1 MNYLFSSESVS
12 EGHPDK
18 VADQISDALVDQFL
32 AYDENAHCAIE
43 SFVTTGQVVIMGE
56 VRSNVYIDL
65 QTIARKTINQIG
77 YTKSEYQFDGN
88 SCGVLTAIHEQSDDI
103 DRGVSREKEEDQ
115 GAGDQ
120 GMMFGYATNETE
132 NYMPVTLDLA
142 QLIMRV
148 LADIRKEGKQM
159 TYLRPDSKSQV
170 TVEYSEEGIPLR
182 IDTIV
187 VSTQHD
193 EFDTDDERMLAKIK
207 DDVLNILMPR
217 VKAEIHSEKVLALFG
232 DDIKYF
238 VNPTGKFV
246 IGGPHG
252 DTGLTGRK
260 IIVDTYGGK
269 GAHGG
274 GAFSGKDPSKV
285 DRSAAYAARHIAKN
299 MVAAGVADEML
310 VQVSYAI
317 GVAEPV
323 NIYVNTYGRS
333 RVQMSDGEIAKK
345 IEKLFDLR
353 PKAIEKNLKLRQP
366 IYRETAAYG
375 HMGRKNEVVKK
386 TFTSRYH
393 ETKEIEVELFTWEKL
408 DRVDDIRKEFGI

>member
-1 MNYLFSSESVS
+1 MSYLFSSESVS

-18 VADQISDALVDQFL
+18 VADQISDAILDQFL
-32 AYDENAHCAIE
+32 AYDPKARCAIE

-56 VRSNVYIDL
+56 VRSDVYIDL
-65 QTIARKTINQIG
+65 QTMARKTIKRIG
-77 YTKSEYQFDGN
+77 YTKAEYQFDGD
-88 SCGVLTAIHEQSDDI
+88 SCGILSAIHEQSADI
-103 DRGVSREKEEDQ
+103 NRGVDNGNEDEQ

-132 NYMPVTLDLA
+132 SYMPVSLDLA
-142 QLIMRV
+142 HLIMRT
-148 LADIRKEGKQM
+148 LADIRKEGKEM

-170 TVEYSEEGIPLR
+170 TVQYSDEGIPER

-193 EFDTDDERMLAKIK
+193 EFDEDEKMLAKIK
-207 DDVLNILMPR
+207 DDVINILIPR
-217 VKAEIHSEKVLALFG
+217 VKQQIHSQKVLDLFG
-232 DDIKYF
+232 LDIKYY

-274 GAFSGKDPSKV
+274 GAFSGKDSSKV

-310 VQVSYAI
+310 VQISYAI
-317 GVAEPV
+317 GVAKPM

-333 RVQMSDGEIAKK
+333 NVQMSDGEIAQK

-353 PKAIEKNLKLRQP
+353 PKAIERTLKLRQP
-366 IYRETAAYG
+366 MYSETAAYG
-375 HMGRKNEVVKK
+375 HMGRKSEVVKK
-386 TFTSRYH
+386 TFTSHYH
-393 ETKEIEVELFTWEKL
+393 ETKTIEVELFTWEKL
-408 DRVDDIRKEFGI
+408 DRVDDIRKEFGL

>member
-1 MNYLFSSESVS
+1 MSYLFSSESVS

-18 VADQISDALVDQFL
+18 VADQISDAILDQFL
-32 AYDENAHCAIE
+32 AYDPHARVACE
-43 SFVTTGQVVIMGE
+43 SFVTTGQVVLMGE
-56 VRSNVYIDL
+56 VRSEVYIDL
-65 QTIARKTINQIG
+65 QTIARNTIKKIG
-77 YTKSEYQFDGN
+77 YTKAEYQFDGN
-88 SCGVLTAIHEQSDDI
+88 SCGILTAIHEQSEDI
-103 DRGVSREKEEDQ
+103 NRGVDNGDEDEQ

-132 NYMPVTLDLA
+132 NLMPVSLDLA
-142 QLIMRV
+142 HLIMRT
-148 LADIRKEGKQM
+148 LAEIRKEGQVM
-159 TYLRPDSKSQV
+159 TYLRPDAKSQV
-170 TVEYSEEGIPLR
+170 TVQYSDAGIPER

-193 EFDTDDERMLAKIK
+193 EFDEDEKMLAKIK
-207 DDVLNILMPR
+207 DDVINILIPR
-217 VKAEIHSEKVLALFG
+217 VKQKIHSESVLSLFSN
-232 DDIKYF
+232 DIKYY

-274 GAFSGKDPSKV
+274 GAFSGKDSSKV

-317 GVAEPV
+317 GVARPMNV
-323 NIYVNTYGRS
+323 YVNTYGRS
-333 RVQMSDGEIAKK
+333 RVNMSDGEIAQK
-345 IEKLFDLR
+345 IEQLFDLR
-353 PKAIEKNLKLRQP
+353 PKAIERTLKLRQP
-366 IYRETAAYG
+366 MYLETAAYG
-375 HMGRKNEVVKK
+375 HMGRQSEVIKK

-393 ETKEIEVELFTWEKL
+393 ETKTIDVELFTWEKL
-408 DRVDDIRKEFGI
+408 DRVDDIKRAFGI